1 LRAQFSET
9 KRLDLWKKT
18 LEKDCFQQ
26 QKESCER
33 ERGGNKRKKEQ
44 TSRGVGKLT
53 ESEKGHKNECKVET
67 AKTTQQPKKK
77 RKKKKKEGVGG
88 LGGGVSK
95 TEHEKQKS
103 KQRRVT
109 DFQHLIR

>member
-1 LRAQFSET
+1 M
-9 KRLDLWKKT
+9 
-18 LEKDCFQQ
+18 LEKDCFHQ

-33 ERGGNKRKKEQ
+33 ERGGNKKKRQQ
-44 TSRGVGKLT
+44 TSRGAGKLR

-67 AKTTQQPKKK
+67 VKTTQQPKKK
-77 RKKKKKEGVGG
+77 NKKEGVWGG
-88 LGGGVSK
+88 SK